1 MENINYKNNK
11 DLKAI
16 NRFLIDLLDN
26 EDLNYLI
33 SFKKFKNRKMSGHVR
48 YDFITLWQLYDEIKN
63 EYFYT
68 FDCSKEWLYNIIFEN
83 IDNIIIDWAIN
94 VLNTKNKLILEYIE
108 YQNLKNKFIN
118 HMIYTRYN

>member
-1 MENINYKNNK
+1 MENISYRNNK

-16 NRFLIDLLDN
+16 NRFLIDLLEN
-26 EDLNYLI
+26 EDLNYLT
-33 SFKKFKNRKMSGHVR
+33 SFKKFKNRKITGHVG
-48 YDFITLWQLYDEIKN
+48 YDFITLWQIYDQIKN

-68 FDCSKEWLYNIIFEN
+68 FDYSKEWLYNTIFEN

-94 VLNTKNKLILEYIE
+94 VLNTKNKLIHEYIQ

-118 HMIYTRYN
+118 HMIFTRYN

>member
-1 MENINYKNNK
+1 MENISYKNNK

-63 EYFYT
+63 EYFFT
-68 FDCSKEWLYNIIFEN
+68 FDCSKEWVYNNIFEN